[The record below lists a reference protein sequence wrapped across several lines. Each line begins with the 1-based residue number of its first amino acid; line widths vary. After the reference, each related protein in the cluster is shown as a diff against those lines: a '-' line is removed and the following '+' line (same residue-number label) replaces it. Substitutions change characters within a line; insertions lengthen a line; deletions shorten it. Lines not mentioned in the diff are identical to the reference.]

1 MLHKEIQGPED
12 TENASPVLFALIGL
26 IAVGLVVMVLF
37 FAGVI

>member
-12 TENASPVLFALIGL
+12 TENVSPVLFALIGL
-26 IAVGLVVMVLF
+26 IVVGLVVMVLF